1 MFHAPCILLIA
12 TTALACGATVPQAPA
27 PGEAQGPPH
36 GYAARIRRTSFG
48 IPHIDAADERGL
60 GYGIGYAFAEDNACV
75 LAEAV
80 VTVAGQ
86 RSRYL
91 GPDATVDLSG
101 SDFEVGNL
109 ASDVYFS
116 ILNEPGAVA
125 ATWAVQPPEIQD
137 LVRGYARGFNRYL
150 RDAAGRLPEACR
162 GQPWVREITELD
174 LVRLLRRYV
183 VEASGKQMLQAMFAA
198 QPPSAGAGH
207 AAATAPPVS
216 DAALARMFR
225 TSLGS
230 NAVALG
236 RDATA
241 SGAGLLLAAPH
252 FPWNGVFRFYQLH
265 ITIPGKLDAMGATLA
280 GLPLVAIGHNA
291 AVAWTHTVNS
301 SRHFALYQLA
311 LDPGDPTRYLVDGRS
326 IAMTSTDVAI
336 ASRTGAG
343 ELTTLHHR
351 VWSTELGPVVAA
363 SRLFPW
369 TAQTAFALGDAN
381 RDNMRLW
388 QTWWA
393 IDRAHSLAELRA
405 AVDTLA
411 SPWAHTIAVDAAGTA
426 YYADVTAVPDLPAPA
441 TNCTPAGAARLAAN
455 GLYVVDGSTARC
467 RWVTAPGSPIAGL
480 VPARELP
487 ALTRTDFVQNSNDS
501 AWQSNPAA
509 PLAGFPAIVSVD
521 GAALRPR
528 TRLGI
533 AQITAELAAGH
544 RFTTDRLLALAFSN
558 RALGAEI
565 LLDDLR
571 ALCARPGEPALAR
584 PCATLARWDGTAE
597 LTSVGWPLFRA
608 WRRALDDAARN
619 TGLSYWTVAFD
630 RADPVHTP
638 RGLRIADPAVAAA
651 ARAALVAATG
661 ALDAAGI
668 DFTRPWGELQRSVRG
683 GHSIAIPGGG
693 GDHFDDG
700 GDEIYNTINSRWI
713 EDHFEPYYGSSLV
726 MAIAFDGGVPS
737 ARGALAYSQSSDPA
751 SPHHADQTERF
762 SRKDWILLPF
772 RDAAIAADPA
782 LTTERIAE

>member
-1 MFHAPCILLIA
+1 MLHGRYLLPIA
-12 TTALACGATVPQAPA
+12 ATALACRAAMPHAPA
-27 PGEAQGPPH
+27 PGEAPG

-60 GYGIGYAFAEDNACV
+60 GYGIGYAYAEDNACV
-75 LAEAV
+75 LADAV
-80 VTVAGQ
+80 VTVAAQ

-101 SDFEVGNL
+101 AGFEVGNL

-116 ILNEPGAVA
+116 TLNEPGAVA
-125 ATWAVQPPEIQD
+125 ATWAAQPPEIQD

-174 LVRLLRRYV
+174 LVRLLRRYA
-183 VEASGKQMLQAMFAA
+183 VEASGAQFLEEMFAA
-198 QPPSAGAGH
+198 QPPSAPGGH
-207 AAATAPPVS
+207 AAASAPPAS
-216 DAALARMFR
+216 DAALDHRFR

-252 FPWNGVFRFYQLH
+252 FPWTGVLRFYQLH
-265 ITIPGKLDAMGATLA
+265 ITIPGKVDAMGATLA
-280 GLPLVAIGHNA
+280 GLPAVALGHNA

-301 SRHFALYQLA
+301 SRHFAFYQLA
-311 LDPGDPTRYLVDGRS
+311 LDPADPTRYLVDGRS

-336 ASRTGAG
+336 AARTRAG

-351 VWSTELGPVVAA
+351 VWSTELGAVVTVPGA
-363 SRLFPW
+363 LPW
-369 TAQTAFALGDAN
+369 TAQTAFALVDAN
-381 RDNMRLW
+381 RDNTRLW
-388 QTWWA
+388 QAWWA
-393 IDRAHSLAELRA
+393 IDRARSLAELRA
-405 AVDTLA
+405 AIEPTLA

-426 YYADVTAVPDLPAPA
+426 YYGDVTAVPALPAA
-441 TNCTPAGAARLAAN
+441 ADCTPAGAAQLAAH

-467 RWVTAPGSPIAGL
+467 LPAAAPASPIAGL
-480 VPARELP
+480 VPPRELP
-487 ALTRTDFVQNSNDS
+487 TLIRTDFVQNSNDS

-509 PLAGFPAIVSVD
+509 PLTGFPAIVSID
-521 GAALRPR
+521 GEPLRPR

-533 AQITAELAAGH
+533 AQITAELAAGR
-544 RFTTDRLLALAFSN
+544 RFTADRLLALAFSN

-565 LLDDLR
+565 LLEDLR
-571 ALCARPGEPALAR
+571 ALCTRSSDPALAR

-597 LTSVGWPLFRA
+597 LGSIGWPLFRA
-608 WRRALDDAARN
+608 WHRALDAAARK
-619 TGLSYWTVAFD
+619 TGLAYWTVAFD

-651 ARAALVAATG
+651 ARAALVAATQ

-668 DFTRPWGELQRSVRG
+668 DFTRPWGELQRSGRG
-683 GHSIAIPGGG
+683 GHAIAIPGGG
-693 GDHFDDG
+693 GDHFNDG
-700 GDEIYNTINSRWI
+700 GDDIYNTINSRWTG
-713 EDHFEPYYGSSLV
+713 DHFEPYYGSSLV
-726 MAIAFDGGVPS
+726 LAIGFDGGAPI
-737 ARGALAYSQSSDPA
+737 ARGVLAYSQSADPA

-762 SRKDWILLPF
+762 SRKDWITLPF
-772 RDAAIAADPA
+772 QDAAIAGDPA
-782 LTTERIAE
+782 LTTRRIAE

>member
-1 MFHAPCILLIA
+1 MFHGRILLIA
-12 TTALACGATVPQAPA
+12 TTALACGTAAPHA
-27 PGEAQGPPH
+27 ALPGEAADPPH

-60 GYGIGYAFAEDNACV
+60 GYGIGYAYAEDNACV

-86 RSRYL
+86 RSRYF
-91 GPDATVDLSG
+91 GADAMVDLG
-101 SDFEVGNL
+101 GNHFEVGNL

-116 ILNEPGAVA
+116 MLNEPGAVA
-125 ATWAVQPPEIQD
+125 ATWAAQPPEIQD
-137 LVRGYARGFNRYL
+137 LVRGYARGYSRFL
-150 RDAAGRLPEACR
+150 RDAAGHLPEACR
-162 GQPWVREITELD
+162 DEPWVREIDELD
-174 LVRLLRRYV
+174 LVRLLRRIV
-183 VEASGKQMLQAMFAA
+183 VEASGAQMLDAMFAA
-198 QPPSAGAGH
+198 QPPSAEPGH
-207 AAATAPPVS
+207 AAVAPPS
-216 DAALARMFR
+216 DAARAGMLR

-252 FPWNGVFRFYQLH
+252 FPWTGVFRFYQLH
-265 ITIPGKLDAMGATLA
+265 ITIPGKVDAMGATMA
-280 GLPLVAIGHNA
+280 GLPMVALGYNA

-311 LDPGDPTRYLVDGRS
+311 LDPRDPTRYLVDGRS
-326 IAMTSTDVAI
+326 IAMTATDVAV
-336 ASRTGAG
+336 AARAAGG

-351 VWSTELGPVVAA
+351 VWSTELGPVMTIPG
-363 SRLFPW
+363 LLPW
-369 TAQTAFALGDAN
+369 TAQTAFAFGDAN
-381 RDNMRLW
+381 RDNARLW

-405 AVDTLA
+405 AVEPTLA

-426 YYADVTAVPDLPAPA
+426 YYGDVTAVPDLPAA
-441 TNCTPAGAARLAAN
+441 VAGCTPAAAERLAAR
-455 GLYVVDGSTARC
+455 GLYIVDGSAARC
-467 RWVTAPGSPIAGL
+467 RWVAAPGSPIAGL
-480 VPARELP
+480 VPPRELP
-487 ALTRTDFVQNSNDS
+487 TLTRTDFVQNSNDS

-509 PLAGFPAIVSVD
+509 PLTGFPPIVSVD
-521 GAALRPR
+521 GTPLRQR

-533 AQITAELAAGH
+533 AQITGELAAG
-544 RFTTDRLLALAFSN
+544 RRLTADRLLALAFSN

-565 LLDDLR
+565 LLGDLR
-571 ALCARPGEPALAR
+571 ALCARPGDPALAR

-597 LTSVGWPLFRA
+597 PASVGWPLFRA
-608 WRRALDDAARN
+608 WQRALDDAARKA
-619 TGLSYWTVAFD
+619 GLLYWTVAFD

-651 ARAALVAATG
+651 ARAALVAATR

-683 GHSIAIPGGG
+683 GRAIPIHGGG
-693 GDHFDDG
+693 GDHFNDG
-700 GDEIYNTINSRWI
+700 GDDIYNAINSRWTG
-713 EDHFEPYYGSSLV
+713 DHFEPYYGSSLI
-726 MAIAFDGGVPS
+726 MAIAFDGGAPT
-737 ARGALAYSQSSDPA
+737 ARGVLAYSQSSDPA

-762 SRKDWILLPF
+762 SRKDWIALPF
-772 RDAAIAADPA
+772 REPEIAGDPA

>member
-1 MFHAPCILLIA
+1 MVPSRCILLIA
-12 TTALACGATVPQAPA
+12 TTALACGATKPHAPS
-27 PGEAQGPPH
+27 PGEADDPSH

-86 RSRYL
+86 RSRQF
-91 GPDATVDLSG
+91 GADATVDLSG
-101 SDFEVGNL
+101 ADFAVSNQ
-109 ASDVYFS
+109 AADVYFS
-116 ILNEPGAVA
+116 LLNQPAAVA
-125 ATWAVQPPEIQD
+125 ATWAAQPPEIQN

-162 GQPWVREITELD
+162 EQPWVHEITELD

-183 VEASGKQMLQAMFAA
+183 VEASGVQMLDAMFAA
-198 QPPSAGAGH
+198 QPPATQAGH
-207 AAATAPPVS
+207 AAATAPPPS

-241 SGAGLLLAAPH
+241 SGTGLLLAAPH
-252 FPWNGVFRFYQLH
+252 FPWTGVLRFYQLH
-265 ITIPGKLDAMGATLA
+265 ITIPGKVDAMGATLA
-280 GLPLVAIGHNA
+280 GLPVVAIGHNA
-291 AVAWTHTVNS
+291 AIAWAHTVNS

-326 IAMTSTDVAI
+326 IAMTSTDVAVAARAATGEI
-336 ASRTGAG
+336 A
-343 ELTTLHHR
+343 TLHHR
-351 VWSTELGPVVAA
+351 VWSTEFGPVVTI
-363 SRLFPW
+363 SGLFPW
-369 TAQTAFALGDAN
+369 TAHTAFAFADAN

-393 IDRAHSLAELRA
+393 IDRARSLAELRA
-405 AVDTLA
+405 AVEPTLA
-411 SPWAHTIAVDAAGTA
+411 SPWVHTIAVDAAGTA
-426 YYADVTAVPDLPAPA
+426 YYGDVTAVPDLPAPGER
-441 TNCTPAGAARLAAN
+441 CSPPDAARFAAH

-480 VPARELP
+480 VPPRELP
-487 ALTRTDFVQNSNDS
+487 TLTRTDFVQNSNDS
-501 AWQSNPAA
+501 AWLSNPAA
-509 PLAGFPAIVSVD
+509 PLTGFPAIVSID
-521 GAALRPR
+521 GTPLRPR

-533 AQITAELAAGH
+533 AQITAELAAG
-544 RFTTDRLLALAFSN
+544 RRLTADRLLALAFSN

-571 ALCARPGEPALAR
+571 ALCARSSDPALAR

-597 LTSVGWPLFRA
+597 LASVGWPLFRA
-608 WRRALDDAARN
+608 WRRALDDATRK

-638 RGLRIADPAVAAA
+638 RGLRISDPAVATA
-651 ARAALVAATG
+651 ARAALVAATQ
-661 ALDAAGI
+661 ALDAADI
-668 DFTRPWGELQRSVRG
+668 DFTRPWGELQRCGG
-683 GHSIAIPGGG
+683 GHPIAIHGGG
-693 GDHFDDG
+693 GDHFGDG
-700 GDEIYNTINSRWI
+700 GDDIYNTINSRWSG
-713 EDHFEPYYGSSLV
+713 DHFEPYYGSSLV
-726 MAIAFDGGVPS
+726 MAIAFDGGAPT
-737 ARGALAYSQSSDPA
+737 ARGVLAYSQSSDPA

-762 SRKDWILLPF
+762 SRKDWITLPF
-772 RDAAIAADPA
+772 RDAAIAGDPA